1 MKRFLSIFLSTVLLL
16 SLNAPAYAD
25 NLTTSTEEEISTV
38 YGIPKSIFETL
49 PTDIQSSLTNDIEN
63 IIDYSTQTTY
73 IKVSHTDSGERI
85 SSQST
90 YQDYLK
96 ASTLSDPDEN
106 DWMRVQAS
114 IINKGSY
121 AQVSAA
127 YTWLTRPAFRMN
139 DVIGLSLT
147 QGTIQDNTA
156 DGFYTYTTAKGSVT
170 TEFSDTPS
178 KFDYE
183 GHGLVRKVVLAK
195 PDYPVNSDFMFMKA
209 NIYKEGRSE
218 GLNGTYG
225 HQRVSMALSPSFN
238 IDRSGVLS
246 CVGVNIGMTY
256 DQFKGYTSIAW

>member
-106 DWMRVQAS
+106 DWMRVQTSMIDVWTLIQSFSS
-114 IINKGSY
+114 I
-121 AQVSAA
+121 
-127 YTWLTRPAFRMN
+127 R
-139 DVIGLSLT
+139 GLMLKCLLH
-147 QGTIQDNTA
+147 IL
-156 DGFYTYTTAKGSVT
+156 
-170 TEFSDTPS
+170 
-178 KFDYE
+178 
-183 GHGLVRKVVLAK
+183 GLLA
-195 PDYPVNSDFMFMKA
+195 PHFV
-209 NIYKEGRSE
+209 
-218 GLNGTYG
+218 
-225 HQRVSMALSPSFN
+225 
-238 IDRSGVLS
+238 
-246 CVGVNIGMTY
+246 
-256 DQFKGYTSIAW
+256 

>member
-106 DWMRVQAS
+106 DWMRVQTS

-170 TEFSDTPS
+170 TFSPQ
-178 KFDYE
+178 
-183 GHGLVRKVVLAK
+183 G
-195 PDYPVNSDFMFMKA
+195 
-209 NIYKEGRSE
+209 
-218 GLNGTYG
+218 
-225 HQRVSMALSPSFN
+225 SP
-238 IDRSGVLS
+238 
-246 CVGVNIGMTY
+246 CKT
-256 DQFKGYTSIAW
+256 

>member
-106 DWMRVQAS
+106 D
-114 IINKGSY
+114 
-121 AQVSAA
+121 
-127 YTWLTRPAFRMN
+127 
-139 DVIGLSLT
+139 
-147 QGTIQDNTA
+147 
-156 DGFYTYTTAKGSVT
+156 
-170 TEFSDTPS
+170 
-178 KFDYE
+178 
-183 GHGLVRKVVLAK
+183 
-195 PDYPVNSDFMFMKA
+195 
-209 NIYKEGRSE
+209 
-218 GLNGTYG
+218 
-225 HQRVSMALSPSFN
+225 
-238 IDRSGVLS
+238 
-246 CVGVNIGMTY
+246 
-256 DQFKGYTSIAW
+256 